1 MKPHS
6 TVPPRYDDV
15 FMSNEASVSLNPSH
29 LKVSLSH
36 YIRYTRTLI
45 SPGPPFTETVLMPEE
60 VTSTTPLSRRIPLTY
75 TLERPED
82 LTSIFAN
89 EPMIETVLVLKAQV
103 RERVI

>member
-1 MKPHS
+1 
-6 TVPPRYDDV
+6 
-15 FMSNEASVSLNPSH
+15 
-29 LKVSLSH
+29 
-36 YIRYTRTLI
+36 
-45 SPGPPFTETVLMPEE
+45 MPEE